1 MSEIIRKRFAVYAVI
16 QHTHVRISKTFVNLM
31 KPEKY
36 GKCSAVMLHTQKK
49 IGICKYG
56 RKTVIKFD
64 LTFLHVLFTLPIVH
78 QYAQTRD
85 F

>member
-1 MSEIIRKRFAVYAVI
+1 MANALWLCY
-16 QHTHVRISKTFVNLM
+16 THK
-31 KPEKY
+31 
-36 GKCSAVMLHTQKK
+36 KK

-56 RKTVIKFD
+56 RKTVIKID
-64 LTFLHVLFTLPIVH
+64 LTFLHVLFTLPIVY